1 MTGSYRYLYAVNSYR
16 YSDGVMDASVANLAL
31 DPWEH
36 VCLLEPG
43 VEKKGLNITSRNIR
57 LVVTGTAGDVMQYV
71 ELNMSD

>member
-1 MTGSYRYLYAVNSYR
+1 
-16 YSDGVMDASVANLAL
+16 MDASVANLAL